1 MENNVSAKMALWVD
15 RRDAR
20 ITEDEM
26 AALIERTEENPR
38 MVWNKVIIWVLLVL
52 VWLAKIGTGLK
63 FGVTSGSP
71 SSLWEDRF

>member
-1 MENNVSAKMALWVD
+1 MENNVSAKMAPWVD

-20 ITEDEM
+20 MTEDEM

-38 MVWNKVIIWVLLVL
+38 MVWNKVVIWVSLVL
-52 VWLAKIGTGLK
+52 VWLAKIGTGFK
-63 FGVTSGSP
+63 FGVTSRSP